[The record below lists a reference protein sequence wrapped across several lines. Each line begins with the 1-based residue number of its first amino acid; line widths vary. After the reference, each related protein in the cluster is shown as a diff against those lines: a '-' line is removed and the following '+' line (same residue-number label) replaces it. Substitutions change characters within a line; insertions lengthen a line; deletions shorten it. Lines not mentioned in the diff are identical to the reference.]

1 MTGSLINTQITIIV
15 YLLFGFIL
23 YKTHIIDDQAQLF
36 MSNMTIDV
44 FLPAS
49 VFASMLSSLT
59 IEVLMN
65 LATLLIM
72 SILLEFGIYLL
83 TKLPLKY
90 FTKSEN
96 CVNHYG
102 MLVCNGGLVGT
113 PVCEAL
119 FGSLGVMYC
128 NVFMIPGRV
137 MAYSAGESIFN
148 PQLKRGL
155 KDIVMSII
163 TNKIILVMALGFIF
177 VAFNLTLPAPILTAV
192 SKIGNCVSPFS
203 LMLVG
208 SMAAQ
213 FIHIDSSLIKK
224 ISILSFIRL
233 IAIPLVALIL
243 CAALKID
250 FTTTSII
257 VLLMGMPVGSSCAGF
272 SKKYHG
278 NEEYATAAVMVS
290 TLCSTVTLVL
300 LMRIIEWV
308 MI

>member
-23 YKTHIIDDQAQLF
+23 YKTHVIDDKAQVF
-36 MSNMTIDV
+36 MTNMTLDV

-49 VFASMLSSLT
+49 VFASILSSMTLDL
-59 IEVLMN
+59 IIN
-65 LATLLIM
+65 LAALLMM
-72 SILLEFGIYLL
+72 SVILETGIFLL
-83 TKLPLKY
+83 TKLPTKY
-90 FTKSEN
+90 FTESEN

-102 MLVCNGGLVGT
+102 MLVCNGGLIGT

-119 FGSLGVMYC
+119 FGPLGIMYC
-128 NVFMIPGRV
+128 NVFMIPGRI

-155 KDIVMSII
+155 KDIVKSIVM
-163 TNKIILVMALGFIF
+163 NKIILVMILGFIF
-177 VAFNLTLPAPILTAV
+177 VALNLTLPAPVLAGI
-192 SKIGNCVSPFS
+192 SKIGSCVSPFS

-213 FIHIDSSLIKK
+213 CTHINFSLIKK
-224 ISILSFIRL
+224 ISILSLIRL
-233 IAIPLVALIL
+233 IVIPVVTLAICTACHL
-243 CAALKID
+243 D
-250 FTTTSII
+250 FTTTSVI
-257 VLLMGMPVGSSCAGF
+257 VLLMGMPVGSTCAGF
-272 SKKYHG
+272 AKKYHG

-300 LMRIIEWV
+300 LMRLIEFV
-308 MI
+308 I